1 MGMVPFLQLV
11 AEDLTTKFGGELS
24 NLTVVFPNNRARL
37 FFNNYLVRSID
48 QPIWSP
54 SYLTIQDLFATCTNL
69 QVADDTKL
77 ICDLFKAYSAHIDW
91 KALEIE
97 PETMDM
103 FYFWGEVILSDFEDV
118 DNNLVPANL
127 LFKNMV
133 DLAKME
139 DDFSFLSEEQITSLQ
154 RFFHNFSIE
163 QKSLLKRKFMAL
175 WDALL
180 PMYND
185 FRANLRSQGLAYGGM
200 LHRVVVD
207 EVFKEKGIESF
218 HSEKYVFVGFNVLN
232 KCEIEL
238 FSRLQKA
245 GRAMFYWDTD
255 EYYMNMS
262 DVRHE
267 AATFMSQNLERFPNE
282 LPKSSLD
289 AFREI
294 PKHFSFVSSSTENAQ
309 ARYLNDYLT
318 NCRKKGFTDPE
329 TAVVLCDESLLL
341 PVLHSIPPCVD
352 DLNITMGLPLIQT
365 PVFALMKVLVEMQC
379 AVALIAGSRPHS
391 IPFRLIREVLCNPY
405 IQIACEGATDL
416 YDEIVKEHKYHPTVS
431 YLKSKSDSLDQLFT
445 FVDPKEE
452 NASSSLLK
460 WLSDIIKK
468 VATHYRKGAADN
480 LEDNASHA
488 MDIVVYDALYKE
500 ALFRSYTIV
509 NRLLTLTE
517 CGDLKVNIQT
527 MDKLLERMLSS
538 TSVPFS
544 GEPVKGM
551 QVMGFLETRNL
562 DFKNVIMLSVNEGV
576 LPKGGGES
584 SFIPHSLRRAF
595 GMTTIEHKNSLYAY
609 YFYRLLQRA
618 ENVTFLYSTAT
629 SGGSKGQMSRFLMQ
643 LLAESDVDIDLYDLR
658 SDIEVS
664 GKSRFVVDKSEEIVN
679 KMRFKY
685 DKNSNPNARNLSP
698 SLLNTYLS
706 CPMQFYF
713 SYVMGLKEPE
723 ELDDEVDHRL
733 LGLIFHAAM
742 EEIYGHFG
750 DAIIKDA
757 DLKQLLG
764 KEDVLDQ
771 IIDNAFKREYFN
783 VEANAHIQYSGQQLL
798 LKMTILAYVKNVL
811 ASDLQNCVPFRI
823 VGVETNQFTRDL
835 SVGGMRL
842 TLGGTIDRLQSD
854 SEGSVYRIVDYK
866 TGGLKDNEKRKDISF
881 PNIPFLFGYNN
892 PDDLKRDSHVG
903 YALQV
908 LLYAYLC
915 TKEKEWTVVPSLM
928 FVRYKEG
935 LLPLKMG
942 TGLAKEEITSLSSDQ
957 CEEIEQ
963 NLINLL
969 QEIFD
974 PQKPFKQTDDPKNCS
989 YCPFVEICGEKKE
1002 L

>member
-118 DNNLVPANL
+118 DNNLVPTNL

-163 QKSLLKRKFMAL
+163 QKSLLKHKFMAL

-185 FRANLRSQGLAYGGM
+185 FRATLRSQGLAYNGM
-200 LHRVVVD
+200 LHRIVVD
-207 EVFKEKGIESF
+207 EILKKEGVSLF
-218 HSEKYVFVGFNVLN
+218 PSEKYVFVGFNVLN

-245 GRAMFYWDTD
+245 GKALFYWDTD
-255 EYYMNMS
+255 EYYMKMP
-262 DVRHE
+262 DVKHE
-267 AATFMSQNLERFPNE
+267 AATFMQRNLEKFPNE
-282 LPKSSLD
+282 LPISSLNV
-289 AFREI
+289 FRSH
-294 PKHFSFVSSSTENAQ
+294 PKHFTYVSSSTNNAQ
-309 ARYLNDYLT
+309 SRYLNNFLIDCK
-318 NCRKKGFTDPE
+318 NKGFTDAE

-365 PVFALMKVLVEMQC
+365 PVFAMMKVLVEMQC
-379 AVALIAGSRPHS
+379 AVALVAGSRPHS

-431 YLKSKSDSLDQLFT
+431 YLKSKSDSLDKLFT

-460 WLSDIIKK
+460 WLSDILKK
-468 VATHYRKGAADN
+468 VATHYRKEATDTA
-480 LEDNASHA
+480 
-488 MDIVVYDALYKE
+488 DIVVYDALYKE

-517 CGDLKVNIQT
+517 SSDLKVNIQT
-527 MDKLLERMLSS
+527 MAKLLERMLSS

-643 LLAESDVDIDLYDLR
+643 LLAETDIDVKLYDLR

-664 GKSRFVVDKSEEIVN
+664 PSSVFQVAKSEEVIK
-679 KMRFKY
+679 KMRFAY
-685 DKNSNPNARNLSP
+685 DKESNPSASILSP
-698 SLLNTYLS
+698 SLLNTYIT
-706 CPMQFYF
+706 CPMKFYF
-713 SYVMGLKEPE
+713 SYVMGLKEPS
-723 ELDDEVDHRL
+723 ELDDEADHRI
-733 LGLIFHAAM
+733 LGLILHAAM

-750 DAIIKDA
+750 SNTIQET

-764 KEDVLDQ
+764 QEKKLEQ
-771 IIDNAFKREYFN
+771 IVDNAFRREYFN
-783 VEANAHIQYSGQQLL
+783 MEEKIHIQYSGQQLL

-811 ASDLQNCVPFRI
+811 SADLQNCVPFQI
-823 VGVETNQFTRDL
+823 VGVETKEFKREI
-835 SVGGMRL
+835 SVEGMRF
-842 TLGGTIDRLQSD
+842 TLSGTIDRLQKD
-854 SEGSVYRIVDYK
+854 SNGTYRIIDYK
-866 TGGLKDNEKRKDISF
+866 TGSLITNNNTIKEISF
-881 PNIPFLFGYNN
+881 PDIPFLFNG
-892 PDDLKRDSHVG
+892 DDPRRNKHSA

-908 LLYAYLC
+908 MLYAYLC
-915 TKEKEWTVVPSLM
+915 TMEKQWAVTPSLS

-935 LLPLKMG
+935 LIPLKIGEG
-942 TGLAKEEITSLSSDQ
+942 TAKEEITSITSDQ
-957 CEEIEQ
+957 CDEVEQ
-963 NLINLL
+963 NLVRLL
-969 QEIFD
+969 REMFSPDI
-974 PQKPFKQTDDPKNCS
+974 PFKQTTDEENCG
-989 YCPFVEICGEKKE
+989 YCPFAEICKGRKKS
-1002 L
+1002 